1 MQRNTI
7 IVGNW
12 KMNSTVSQA
21 KSMLS
26 EIKSELSGLN
36 GIEIVVCPPFT
47 ALYSSNQI
55 LNETSIKIG
64 AQDIFYE
71 SNGAFTGA
79 ISCEMVSELC
89 GYAIVGHSE
98 RRSIFS
104 ETDASVQLKVSSGI
118 NSGLKVIMCVGEG
131 LDDRESGK
139 ANSIVREQVKQGTL
153 GLTSIS
159 KLLIAYEPVW
169 AIGSGIAATAE
180 DAQNMMR
187 NIRTIVAEEF
197 GNESRKIQLL
207 YGGSVTDTN
216 IDEYLCQPDIDGAL
230 VGGAS
235 LIPQKFVQIIRN
247 AANTVKENS

>member
-1 MQRNTI
+1 MDRNTI

-26 EIKSELSGLN
+26 EIKSELTGLN
-36 GIEIVVCPPFT
+36 GVEIVVCPPFT

-55 LNETSIKIG
+55 LDETSIGIG

-98 RRSIFS
+98 RRSIFN
-104 ETDASVQLKVSSGI
+104 ETDSSVQLKVTSGI
-118 NSGLKVIMCVGEG
+118 NAGLNIIMCVGEG
-131 LDDRESGK
+131 LDDRESGR
-139 ANSIVREQVKQGTL
+139 ANSIVREQVKQGTS
-153 GLTSIS
+153 GLSSIT
-159 KLLIAYEPVW
+159 KLLIAYEPIW
-169 AIGSGIAATAE
+169 AIGSGIAATPK
-180 DAQNMMR
+180 DAQNMME
-187 NIRTIVAEEF
+187 NIRSTVSEEF
-197 GNESRKIQLL
+197 GNDASKLQLL

-216 IDEYLCQPDIDGAL
+216 INEYLCLPDIDGAL

-247 AANTVKENS
+247 AANTLKEDS